1 MLKQCTRPGV
11 ALLAATTSLA
21 LAPSALAKT
30 AVFGGSTRAG
40 DPIVLTADAK
50 AKKLRGIVIA
60 WDAPCADGTYFGT
73 GSALTPIQLPPSATP
88 GVHDL
93 VTSRNGK
100 GRFAG
105 SQLVAFDMGSGSVGM
120 ATIDVAG
127 KLRPGRASGT
137 LSATVD
143 ILDAAGKSGGTCKSG
158 RVKWTASRAPGRLYA
173 GRTAQEEPVVVR
185 VDKRRKRVSDMRVGW
200 ETASCQ
206 PPGSMRISEWFTDFP
221 VRGGAFGDA
230 FSQSYPA
237 DGGGQFTYSYTLKGS
252 VARRASQGTL
262 SVQVKQTDA
271 TGAVAATCDSGSV
284 SWQAKTG

>member
-21 LAPSALAKT
+21 LAPPALAKT
-30 AVFGGSTRAG
+30 AVFGGSTRVG

-73 GSALTPIQLPPSATP
+73 GSALTPIHLPPSATP
-88 GVHDL
+88 DLHDL

-105 SQLVAFDMGSGSVGM
+105 SQFVAFNMDDGSVGM
-120 ATIDVAG
+120 ATVDVAG
-127 KLRPGRASGT
+127 KLRLRRATGT
-137 LSATVD
+137 LSAKVD
-143 ILDAAGKSGGTCKSG
+143 IVDATGKPADSCKSG
-158 RVKWTASRAPGRLYA
+158 TVKWTASRSPGRLYA

-185 VDKRRKRVSDMRVGW
+185 VDQRHKRVSDMRIGW

-206 PPGSMRISEWFTDFP
+206 PPGSMRISEWFTSFP
-221 VRGGAFGDA
+221 LRGGAFGDS
-230 FSQSYPA
+230 FDQTYPA
-237 DGGGQFTYSYTLKGS
+237 DGGGQFTYSYALEGK
-252 VARRASQGTL
+252 VARRVSRGTL
-262 SVQVKQTDA
+262 SVQVKQTNA
-271 TGAVAATCDSGSV
+271 TGASVATCDSGSV

>member
-21 LAPSALAKT
+21 LAPPAVAKT

-40 DPIVLTADAK
+40 DPIVLTGDAK

-73 GSALTPIQLPPSATP
+73 GSALTPTHLPPSGTP
-88 GVHDL
+88 DVHDL

-105 SQLVAFDMGSGSVGM
+105 SQFVAFDMGSGSAGM

-127 KLRPGRASGT
+127 KLRPRRATGT
-137 LSATVD
+137 LSAKVD
-143 ILDAAGKSGGTCKSG
+143 VVDATGKSVGTCKSG
-158 RVKWTASRAPGRLYA
+158 KVKWTASRAPGHLY
-173 GRTAQEEPVVVR
+173 GGSTAQEEPVVVR
-185 VDKRRKRVSDMRVGW
+185 VDKRRKRVSDMRIGW

-221 VRGGAFGDA
+221 LRGGAFGDS
-230 FSQSYPA
+230 FDQTYPA
-237 DGGGQFTYSYTLKGS
+237 DGGGQFTYSYALKGS
-252 VARRASQGTL
+252 ASRRASRGTL
-262 SVQVKQTDA
+262 SVQVKQTDGA
-271 TGAVAATCDSGSV
+271 GAVVATCDSGSV
-284 SWQAKTG
+284 SWHAKTG